1 MDYSIIELAKAAEIL
16 KDKCFGKKDVYEVSF
31 TKEKD
36 GCWYVDYPDWPF
48 DHHNL
53 MMVHGADELCE
64 LLSYDG
70 THTKI
75 KVYPGLNNPK
85 TIDEAWK
92 RFRCK
97 RLEWSLTGGATYDP
111 HFAGAKQM
119 STGRFWLCPVT
130 LFVLGEYP
138 ETIWVEP
145 LELSKDKMY
154 KLGLRP

>member
-1 MDYSIIELAKAAEIL
+1 MDYTLEDLAKVAEIL
-16 KDKCFGKKDVYEVSF
+16 KDKCFGKKDVYEVTF

-36 GCWYVDYPDWPF
+36 GNWYIDYPDWPF

-53 MMVHGADELCE
+53 MMVQGADELCE

-92 RFRCK
+92 RFRCT

-138 ETIWVEP
+138 DTMLVEP
-145 LELSKDKMY
+145 LELSEGKMN